1 MVFKIHKFL
10 FFVIF
15 LLIYSVNLYDLN
27 NKEIERNLRRI
38 WEENVQFND
47 DSFPTD
53 EKKSLDIYCINSG
66 YKYFSHFV
74 YGNFYEFKGQIIEG
88 NAVSIKYYYI
98 NIYKESSNRLAKR

>member
-27 NKEIERNLRRI
+27 NKGIERNLRRI
-38 WEENVQFND
+38 WEEDVQFND

-53 EKKSLDIYCINSG
+53 EKESLDTYCINSG
-66 YKYFSHFV
+66 YKYFSHFI

-98 NIYKESSNRLAKR
+98 NIYKGSSSRLAKK